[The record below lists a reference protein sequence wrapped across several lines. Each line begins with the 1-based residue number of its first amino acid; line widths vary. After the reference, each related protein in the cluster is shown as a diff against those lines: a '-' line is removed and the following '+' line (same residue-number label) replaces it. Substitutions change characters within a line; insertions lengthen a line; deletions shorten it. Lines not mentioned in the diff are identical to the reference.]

1 MDFQTSIKTCLTQK
15 YASFAGRASRSE
27 YWWFVLAYVIGAIVV
42 SLLSLGLLSAVYW
55 LALIVPITAAGWR
68 RLQDTGRPGWYILIP
83 VGVGVLSMLLTP
95 SMPSEGMMMDPGQM
109 DGQMPGGGRMGIVA
123 VLGFVQLVLAVL
135 YIWWLTRPSEPETNA
150 YGPPPQA

>member
-1 MDFQTSIKTCLTQK
+1 MDFQTSIKTCLTEK

-42 SLLSLGLLSAVYW
+42 SLLGVGILYMIYV
-55 LALIVPITAAGWR
+55 LALIVPLTAAGWR

-83 VGVGVLSMLLTP
+83 VGVGLLSVLLTP
-95 SMPSEGMMMDPGQM
+95 AMPGGDMMMDPGQM
-109 DGQMPGGGRMGIVA
+109 DGQMPGGGRMGLLALLGVVQIV
-123 VLGFVQLVLAVL
+123 LLVLYL
-135 YIWWLTRPSEPETNA
+135 WWLTRPSEPETNA